1 MEHLTLFKRRVQL
14 YLTHSTVI
22 KRIMAESTLISK
34 RDNQKESIE
43 VKEYV
48 TYVVSLSIATIILIA
63 TFIVNGVAGNG
74 IGVANTTGS
83 VSDSYYLQVTPAGWA
98 FSIWG
103 VIYAWQSLWIL
114 YGWSFVI
121 RYKTIL
127 TIPSSV
133 YIIYTGSSLC
143 NITWIFLFNNY
154 YAQAAFPFIFLTG
167 VFLYIAIGIVAVHL
181 YRMKQ
186 RGTIRVIDVWATW
199 ILVIN
204 GIAIYATWLTVAT
217 LINLG
222 IVVQYYGDFSAV
234 NTGTLCLS
242 LLTVEVIV
250 YFILENTV
258 LDRFAR
264 YVLIVYP
271 VIVWSLAAIL
281 SAHWNQEDDNRNPIF
296 TLVLIILSSI
306 LLISRVVLVIIFTFV
321 RKQDNRI
328 V

>member
-1 MEHLTLFKRRVQL
+1 
-14 YLTHSTVI
+14 
-22 KRIMAESTLISK
+22 MAEAVISK
-34 RDNQKESIE
+34 DTNQKEPFQA
-43 VKEYV
+43 KKYV
-48 TYVVSLSIATIILIA
+48 AYIVCLSVSTVALIA
-63 TFIVNGVAGNG
+63 TFIVNGVAVNG
-74 IGVANTTGS
+74 FGVANSTTN
-83 VSDSYYLQVTPAGWA
+83 VSDSYYLQITPAGWA

-103 VIYAWQSLWIL
+103 FIYAWQALWTL
-114 YGWSFVI
+114 YGWSFVV
-121 RYKTIL
+121 RYKTAP
-127 TIPSSV
+127 TIPSPV

-143 NITWIFLFNNY
+143 NITWTFLFNNY
-154 YAQAAFPFIFLTG
+154 YAQAAFPFIFLLG
-167 VFLYIAIGIVAVHL
+167 LFLYIAIGIVAVHL
-181 YRMKQ
+181 YHMRQ
-186 RGTIRVIDVWATW
+186 QGTIRVIDVWATW

-217 LINLG
+217 LLNLG

-258 LDRFAR
+258 LDCFAR

-271 VIVWSLAAIL
+271 VIVWALAAIL

>member
-1 MEHLTLFKRRVQL
+1 M
-14 YLTHSTVI
+14 
-22 KRIMAESTLISK
+22 ISK
-34 RDNQKESIE
+34 CDNQKESIK

-48 TYVVSLSIATIILIA
+48 IYVVSLSVATIILIA
-63 TFIVNGVAGNG
+63 TFIVNGVAYKG

-98 FSIWG
+98 FLRG
-103 VIYAWQSLWIL
+103 VIYTWQSLWIL

-121 RYKTIL
+121 RYKTIP
-127 TIPSSV
+127 TISSSV

-167 VFLYIAIGIVAVHL
+167 LFLYIAIGVVAVHL
-181 YRMKQ
+181 YRMRQ

-217 LINLG
+217 LLNLG

-234 NTGTLCLS
+234 NNGTLCLS

-258 LDRFAR
+258 LDRFVR

-271 VIVWSLAAIL
+271 VIVWVLAAIL
-281 SAHWNQEDDNRNPIF
+281 SAHWNQEDNNRNPIF

-306 LLISRVVLVIIFTFV
+306 LLILRVVLVIIFTFV
-321 RKQDNRI
+321 H
-328 V
+328 